1 MYDNVWRSP
10 GPNDRG
16 QGGHFHARGCGRG
29 ESTGMSLGKTRR
41 VPTIGFLNDPRIVG
55 PKWTEN
61 VLLEI
66 LNTSF
71 SMTVWLE
78 SWQCENVHQF
88 PVIFQWA
95 EYASV
100 SLCIQDY
107 EVLWGFHLSSNTI
120 DPRLCPGRCANC
132 WKVKSLIANLVVWE
146 KHPRSGSEFSNSV
159 SPTNASNIYLES
171 HEHYSLIFFQ
181 IM

>member
-1 MYDNVWRSP
+1 MTMYGDLQDPMTEDKAVISMHV
-10 GPNDRG
+10 DVDEVS
-16 QGGHFHARGCGRG
+16 QLGCHW
-29 ESTGMSLGKTRR
+29 
-41 VPTIGFLNDPRIVG
+41 GFLW
-55 PKWTEN
+55 PKNCWAEMN
-61 VLLEI
+61 RKRSSWDLE
-66 LNTSF
+66 NTSF

-88 PVIFQWA
+88 PVIFQWG

-107 EVLWGFHLSSNTI
+107 EVLWGFHLSPNTI

-132 WKVKSLIANLVVWE
+132 WKVKSLIANLLVWE

-171 HEHYSLIFFQ
+171 HEHYSLTFFQ